1 MNKNEI
7 DALREFG
14 RATLQ
19 PFAAAYL
26 AVTVAYSPIL
36 VLGYWDRN
44 VLALGENAMS
54 AGIATVIYLIAD
66 RVRQGF
72 LVHLVAAVILAGIM
86 LVGMITLW
94 PRDSWIYWIPMFGY
108 IGLAWWLVHPI
119 REAFRNSP
127 TEST

>member
-1 MNKNEI
+1 MNKNES

-19 PFAAAYL
+19 TFAAAYL

-44 VLALGENAMS
+44 VLSLGENAMS

-119 REAFRNSP
+119 REALRNSP
-127 TEST
+127 TESA